1 MNSFFP
7 FLDIIILGLLALF
20 LGFRLKNLL
29 GDRSGYGEDAN
40 KLETYNET
48 KSDNNNV
55 INLNKKKISGEGL
68 EVLKKG
74 DPNFS
79 EEEFIIGAKQAF
91 KIIIEAFVDSD
102 VEKLKPLI
110 DYELLKSFTK
120 SISEREARQEK
131 QFVDIISIIKL
142 DIINISLNDNVA
154 SISIKIESEQIKY
167 TIDKNDKIIL
177 LYTHDKEEHHSL
189 IKTAN
194 DKGYDVL
201 VLDGPLS
208 SHYISKMEQDL
219 GVSFARVDA
228 DTLDNI
234 IPKDEEI
241 PSKLSKEEEEKLKPI
256 FENIAEKEKF
266 TIQIE
271 SLSETE
277 KPVLITQSE
286 FMRRMKEQ
294 QALGGGGM
302 HMMGNLPEM
311 FNLVVN
317 ANHSFTGKI
326 LKAKK
331 ADKEKLAKQAFDLA
345 LLSQGMLKGKDLTDF
360 VERSYE
366 LI

>member
-29 GDRSGYGEDAN
+29 GDRSGYGEDVN
-40 KLETYNET
+40 NLETYNE
-48 KSDNNNV
+48 KKPDNNNV

-142 DIINISLNDNVA
+142 DIVNISLNDNVA

-167 TIDKNDKIIL
+167 TIDKKDKIIDGNKDVSEIIK
-177 LYTHDKEEHHSL
+177 DKWVLERDISS
-189 IKTAN
+189 N
-194 DKGYDVL
+194 DPNWKL
-201 VLDGPLS
+201 V
-208 SHYISKMEQDL
+208 
-219 GVSFARVDA
+219 
-228 DTLDNI
+228 
-234 IPKDEEI
+234 
-241 PSKLSKEEEEKLKPI
+241 
-256 FENIAEKEKF
+256 
-266 TIQIE
+266 
-271 SLSETE
+271 ETD
-277 KPVLITQSE
+277 
-286 FMRRMKEQ
+286 
-294 QALGGGGM
+294 
-302 HMMGNLPEM
+302 
-311 FNLVVN
+311 VVN
-317 ANHSFTGKI
+317 
-326 LKAKK
+326 
-331 ADKEKLAKQAFDLA
+331 D
-345 LLSQGMLKGKDLTDF
+345 
-360 VERSYE
+360 
-366 LI
+366 

>member
-29 GDRSGYGEDAN
+29 GDRSGYGEDVN
-40 KLETYNET
+40 NLETYNEK

-79 EEEFIIGAKQAF
+79 EEEFITGAKQAF

-142 DIINISLNDNVA
+142 DIVNISLNDNVA

-167 TIDKNDKIIL
+167 TIDKNDKIIDGNKDVSEIIK
-177 LYTHDKEEHHSL
+177 DKWVLERDISS
-189 IKTAN
+189 N
-194 DKGYDVL
+194 DPNWKL
-201 VLDGPLS
+201 V
-208 SHYISKMEQDL
+208 
-219 GVSFARVDA
+219 
-228 DTLDNI
+228 
-234 IPKDEEI
+234 
-241 PSKLSKEEEEKLKPI
+241 
-256 FENIAEKEKF
+256 
-266 TIQIE
+266 
-271 SLSETE
+271 ETD
-277 KPVLITQSE
+277 
-286 FMRRMKEQ
+286 
-294 QALGGGGM
+294 
-302 HMMGNLPEM
+302 
-311 FNLVVN
+311 VVN
-317 ANHSFTGKI
+317 
-326 LKAKK
+326 
-331 ADKEKLAKQAFDLA
+331 D
-345 LLSQGMLKGKDLTDF
+345 
-360 VERSYE
+360 
-366 LI
+366 

>member
-29 GDRSGYGEDAN
+29 VDRSGYGEDVN
-40 KLETYNET
+40 NLETYNE
-48 KSDNNNV
+48 KKPDNNNV

-167 TIDKNDKIIL
+167 TIDKNDKIIDGNKEVSEIIK
-177 LYTHDKEEHHSL
+177 DKWVLERDISS
-189 IKTAN
+189 N
-194 DKGYDVL
+194 DPNWKL
-201 VLDGPLS
+201 V
-208 SHYISKMEQDL
+208 
-219 GVSFARVDA
+219 
-228 DTLDNI
+228 
-234 IPKDEEI
+234 
-241 PSKLSKEEEEKLKPI
+241 
-256 FENIAEKEKF
+256 
-266 TIQIE
+266 
-271 SLSETE
+271 ETD
-277 KPVLITQSE
+277 
-286 FMRRMKEQ
+286 
-294 QALGGGGM
+294 
-302 HMMGNLPEM
+302 
-311 FNLVVN
+311 VVN
-317 ANHSFTGKI
+317 
-326 LKAKK
+326 
-331 ADKEKLAKQAFDLA
+331 D
-345 LLSQGMLKGKDLTDF
+345 
-360 VERSYE
+360 
-366 LI
+366 

>member
-29 GDRSGYGEDAN
+29 GDRSGYGEDLN
-40 KLETYNET
+40 NLETYNE
-48 KSDNNNV
+48 KKPDNNNV

-142 DIINISLNDNVA
+142 DIVNISLNDNVA

-167 TIDKNDKIIL
+167 TIDKNDKIIDGNRDVSEIIK
-177 LYTHDKEEHHSL
+177 DKWVLERDISS
-189 IKTAN
+189 N
-194 DKGYDVL
+194 DPNWKL
-201 VLDGPLS
+201 V
-208 SHYISKMEQDL
+208 
-219 GVSFARVDA
+219 
-228 DTLDNI
+228 
-234 IPKDEEI
+234 
-241 PSKLSKEEEEKLKPI
+241 
-256 FENIAEKEKF
+256 
-266 TIQIE
+266 
-271 SLSETE
+271 ETD
-277 KPVLITQSE
+277 
-286 FMRRMKEQ
+286 
-294 QALGGGGM
+294 
-302 HMMGNLPEM
+302 
-311 FNLVVN
+311 VVN
-317 ANHSFTGKI
+317 
-326 LKAKK
+326 
-331 ADKEKLAKQAFDLA
+331 D
-345 LLSQGMLKGKDLTDF
+345 
-360 VERSYE
+360 
-366 LI
+366 

>member
-29 GDRSGYGEDAN
+29 GDRSGYGEDVN
-40 KLETYNET
+40 NLETYNE
-48 KSDNNNV
+48 KKPDNNNV
-55 INLNKKKISGEGL
+55 INLNKKKINGEGL

-167 TIDKNDKIIL
+167 TIDKNDTIIDGNKEVSEIIK
-177 LYTHDKEEHHSL
+177 DKWVLERDISS
-189 IKTAN
+189 N
-194 DKGYDVL
+194 DPNWKL
-201 VLDGPLS
+201 V
-208 SHYISKMEQDL
+208 
-219 GVSFARVDA
+219 
-228 DTLDNI
+228 
-234 IPKDEEI
+234 
-241 PSKLSKEEEEKLKPI
+241 
-256 FENIAEKEKF
+256 
-266 TIQIE
+266 
-271 SLSETE
+271 ETD
-277 KPVLITQSE
+277 
-286 FMRRMKEQ
+286 
-294 QALGGGGM
+294 
-302 HMMGNLPEM
+302 
-311 FNLVVN
+311 VVN
-317 ANHSFTGKI
+317 
-326 LKAKK
+326 
-331 ADKEKLAKQAFDLA
+331 D
-345 LLSQGMLKGKDLTDF
+345 
-360 VERSYE
+360 
-366 LI
+366 

>member
-29 GDRSGYGEDAN
+29 GDRSGYGEDVN
-40 KLETYNET
+40 NLETYNE
-48 KSDNNNV
+48 KKPDNNNV

-167 TIDKNDKIIL
+167 TIDKNDKIIDGNQEISEIIK
-177 LYTHDKEEHHSL
+177 DKWVLERDISS
-189 IKTAN
+189 N
-194 DKGYDVL
+194 DPNWKL
-201 VLDGPLS
+201 V
-208 SHYISKMEQDL
+208 
-219 GVSFARVDA
+219 
-228 DTLDNI
+228 
-234 IPKDEEI
+234 
-241 PSKLSKEEEEKLKPI
+241 
-256 FENIAEKEKF
+256 
-266 TIQIE
+266 
-271 SLSETE
+271 ETD
-277 KPVLITQSE
+277 
-286 FMRRMKEQ
+286 
-294 QALGGGGM
+294 
-302 HMMGNLPEM
+302 
-311 FNLVVN
+311 VVN
-317 ANHSFTGKI
+317 
-326 LKAKK
+326 
-331 ADKEKLAKQAFDLA
+331 D
-345 LLSQGMLKGKDLTDF
+345 
-360 VERSYE
+360 
-366 LI
+366 

>member
-29 GDRSGYGEDAN
+29 GDRSGYGEDVN
-40 KLETYNET
+40 NLETYNE
-48 KSDNNNV
+48 KKPDNNNV

-167 TIDKNDKIIL
+167 TIDKNDKIIDGNKDVSEINK
-177 LYTHDKEEHHSL
+177 DKRVLERDISS
-189 IKTAN
+189 N
-194 DKGYDVL
+194 DPNWKL
-201 VLDGPLS
+201 V
-208 SHYISKMEQDL
+208 
-219 GVSFARVDA
+219 
-228 DTLDNI
+228 
-234 IPKDEEI
+234 
-241 PSKLSKEEEEKLKPI
+241 
-256 FENIAEKEKF
+256 
-266 TIQIE
+266 
-271 SLSETE
+271 ETD
-277 KPVLITQSE
+277 
-286 FMRRMKEQ
+286 
-294 QALGGGGM
+294 
-302 HMMGNLPEM
+302 
-311 FNLVVN
+311 VVN
-317 ANHSFTGKI
+317 
-326 LKAKK
+326 
-331 ADKEKLAKQAFDLA
+331 D
-345 LLSQGMLKGKDLTDF
+345 
-360 VERSYE
+360 
-366 LI
+366 